1 MAKYQLGDRVNLNRK
16 PHIFEGVIIM
26 PSSPVEI
33 EKVNPDGTYDVIYMD
48 RENMPHTMTSIP
60 ETDLVEP

>member
-1 MAKYQLGDRVNLNRK
+1 
-16 PHIFEGVIIM
+16 M
-26 PSSPVEI
+26 PLSPVEI